1 MVKNRH
7 YMEVHQWFPFWR
19 VMKGID
25 IEFFGRDTTIYIPT
39 LARTVKILYVDYKTE
54 KMAAG
59 IIEDAISK
67 ITHGRQDYQIYKR
80 EEILYTD
87 ITILTIEKEVLDAV
101 VSLIE
106 NIPDKVASFYGKSS
120 KESYIKE
127 RDQILHV
134 MEDHRK

>member
-1 MVKNRH
+1 
-7 YMEVHQWFPFWR
+7 
-19 VMKGID
+19 
-25 IEFFGRDTTIYIPT
+25 
-39 LARTVKILYVDYKTE
+39 
-54 KMAAG
+54 MAAG

-80 EEILYTD
+80 EENLYTD